1 VCLAENVLRFA
12 GGSPRHR
19 DINCPRGTMAQQ
31 LFDQTVIGSCE
42 LQSGAPAPCRPAESA
57 DARNLN
63 VREGTSKSC
72 APNIAGLRASASA
85 KLKGGFGTC

>member
-1 VCLAENVLRFA
+1 
-12 GGSPRHR
+12 
-19 DINCPRGTMAQQ
+19 MAQQ

-42 LQSGAPAPCRPAESA
+42 LQSGRPRPAGGQRVPVREI
-57 DARNLN
+57 LN